1 MTDPT
6 LILPAAAS
14 ASAPAPGADTPAS
27 QPVRLGEALS
37 CQVSYSCEDIARFAR
52 DSGDTNPLH
61 LDPAAARRSRHGRII
76 ASGQQTAARMM
87 GLVASHFSRSQAGLA
102 REVLCLNF
110 NFAFR
115 APVFADQ
122 PLTLRWTVEQLS
134 LNRKLGGWLAELA
147 GQASR
152 TDDSTPCVIAR
163 GTVLVKGHTESD
175 LQPDD
180 LQEDQ
185 VHVAQ

>member
-6 LILPAAAS
+6 LNLPAPAAELIPAADGLPAAL
-14 ASAPAPGADTPAS
+14 
-27 QPVRLGEALS
+27 PVSLGEALS
-37 CQVSYSCEDIARFAR
+37 CQVTYSCEDIARFAR
-52 DSGDTNPLH
+52 ESGDTNPLH
-61 LDPAAARRSRHGRII
+61 QDPEAARRSRHGRII

-87 GLVASHFSRSQAGLA
+87 GLVASHFSRRQAGLA

-115 APVFADQ
+115 APVFAEQ
-122 PLTLRWTVEQLS
+122 ALTLHWTVEQLS

-152 TDDSTPCVIAR
+152 TDDGTPCVIGR
-163 GTVLVKGHTESD
+163 GTVLVKGHTEPD
-175 LQPDD
+175 PRPDD
-180 LQEDQ
+180 LQECQ
-185 VHVAQ
+185 AHVAQ